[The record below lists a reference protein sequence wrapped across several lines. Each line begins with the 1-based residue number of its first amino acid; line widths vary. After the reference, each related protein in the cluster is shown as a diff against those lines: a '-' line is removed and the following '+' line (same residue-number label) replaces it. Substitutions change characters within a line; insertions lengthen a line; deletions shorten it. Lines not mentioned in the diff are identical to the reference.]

1 LFIFDFVNRKKIVT
15 TQKLSAILLVAI
27 FSFTY
32 CIKAF
37 HSHDN
42 DLQFSGTG
50 HQIEKSNECPVCEF
64 QPVKDSDH
72 AMAEITLL
80 NPKAQCDAF
89 PFYQSNFTSSIG
101 LSYSDRGPPALS

>member
-1 LFIFDFVNRKKIVT
+1 VNRKKIIT

-42 DLQFSGTG
+42 NLQFSGIG
-50 HQIEKSNECPVCEF
+50 HQFEKSNECPVCEF
-64 QPVKDSDH
+64 QPVKDSEHDI
-72 AMAEITLL
+72 AEIALL
-80 NPKAQCDAF
+80 NPKAQSAAF
-89 PFYQSNFTSSIG
+89 STYQSNFISSIG
-101 LSYSDRGPPALS
+101 LSYSDRGPPTLS